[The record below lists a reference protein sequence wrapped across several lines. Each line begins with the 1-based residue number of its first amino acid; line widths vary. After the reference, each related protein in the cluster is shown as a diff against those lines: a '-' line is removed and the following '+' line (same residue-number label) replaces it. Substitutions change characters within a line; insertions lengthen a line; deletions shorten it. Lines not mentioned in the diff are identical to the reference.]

1 MKKIIILAVI
11 LLALAGGG
19 YWYWEAHASSGT
31 VFRFEEVARGRLVST
46 VGATGTLQPSE
57 VVDVGAQVQGRIIF
71 LGDDEN
77 TQSKKVDWGSE
88 VQGPSKDSSGKEV
101 PGTLLA
107 QIDPSIYEAQRNA
120 SKAQV
125 MQAEASLKQIQAQ
138 LESAKADVK
147 VKTAT
152 LFQATRDW
160 NRAERLLPTGGV
172 AQAEHDQYHATFDAA
187 TANLAVSKAN
197 LEAAKANVST
207 AEAQLGV
214 AKANLANS
222 QQNLDYTTIRAP
234 TTGVV
239 IDRRVNVGQTVV
251 ASLSAPSL
259 FLIAKDLKKME
270 VWATV
275 NEVDV
280 GKIFAGQD
288 VKFTV
293 DAQSGHVYHGKVVP
307 QGKQPFRLN
316 ASMVQNVV
324 TYTVV
329 VSADNSS
336 GLLRPYLTTNLSF
349 IVADKKDALLV
360 PNAALRWQPPKEK
373 IAPDVRDAYAHHRGK
388 KRSATDAEGQ
398 DHGFVWVPAEDGHV
412 RFIEVQT
419 GLSDGAN
426 TEILGVVGD
435 GSLPEHT
442 QLIVGEGRVGGN
454 GGGGNNPFSIQFFK
468 GNQKKDKE

>member
-1 MKKIIILAVI
+1 MKKIIILALI
-11 LLALAGGG
+11 LIALAGGG

-31 VFRFEEVARGRLVST
+31 VFRFEEVTRGRLVST

-57 VVDVGAQVQGRIIF
+57 VVDVGAQVLGRIIYI
-71 LGDDEN
+71 GKDKN
-77 TQSKKVDWGSE
+77 THSGIVDWGSE
-88 VQGPSKDSSGKEV
+88 VVGPVLDSSGKEV
-101 PGTLLA
+101 KPGTLLA
-107 QIDPSIYEAQRNA
+107 QIDPSLYEAQRNA
-120 SKAQV
+120 AKAQV
-125 MQAEASLKQIQAQ
+125 AQAEASLKQVHAA
-138 LESAKADVK
+138 LKSAEADVK

-160 NRAERLLPTGGV
+160 SRAEKLLPTGGV

-197 LEAAKANVST
+197 LEAATANVGAS
-207 AEAQLGV
+207 EAQLAV
-214 AKANLANS
+214 AKANLANA
-222 QQNLDYTTIRAP
+222 QQNLDYTTITAP

-293 DAQSGHVYHGKVVP
+293 DALPGHIYRGKVVP
-307 QGKQPFRLN
+307 QGSLPFRLN

-329 VSADNSS
+329 VSADNSN

-349 IVADKKDALLV
+349 IVADKKDALRV
-360 PNAALRWQPPKEK
+360 PNAALRWQPPKER
-373 IAPDVRDAYAHHRGK
+373 IAPDVRDAYAQHHGK
-388 KRSATDAEGQ
+388 KHSATDTEGQ
-398 DHGFVWVPAEDGHV
+398 DRGFVWVPTEDGHV

-419 GLSDGAN
+419 GLSDGVN
-426 TEILGVVGD
+426 TEVLGVVGD
-435 GSLPEHT
+435 GSLAEHT
-442 QLIVGEGRVGGN
+442 QLIVGEGRIGNN

-468 GNQKKDKE
+468 GNKKEKE